1 MAGSTSTRAMPI
13 WPSSGSRSHSTS
25 RRTISLPSTTWS
37 ASAVRISRP
46 AATTTAQWQER
57 ALAEH
62 PSAHWVHRTLCPAY
76 VLGGAKLEAQRSL
89 AALQDQYPDL
99 TLPDVQKALPPMS
112 SSYCNRLF
120 DALRT
125 VGLPA

>member
-1 MAGSTSTRAMPI
+1 M
-13 WPSSGSRSHSTS
+13 
-25 RRTISLPSTTWS
+25 PSTTWS
-37 ASAVRISRP
+37 ASAARISRP
-46 AATTTAQWQER
+46 AAIYEAAQWQER

-89 AALQDQYPDL
+89 AALQDHYPDL
-99 TLPDVQKALPPMS
+99 TLADVQKALPPMS
-112 SSYCNRLF
+112 ASYCNRLF